1 MIVLAPYQFST
12 SSCSDLKAWN
22 KCGTRLVPLCPAFCS
37 AAFCSRGT
45 EWNKPCSAVVP
56 SLQGGTTAC
65 AELVWSWNNHL
76 ESYLPLV
83 PYAQLITTRNTNRNR
98 NKLMKPLRTTP
109 GSGRLTARS
118 PPRAFTYLVHRDYA
132 NCFAIRCSRF
142 AHETC
147 HVRFT
152 CVFHPLRDHASAE
165 QVSANISRVLV

>member
-1 MIVLAPYQFST
+1 MIVPAPYQFST

-118 PPRAFTYLVHRDYA
+118 NRAQELCCMRGCVARRFSGPIAMGRRVFFDADDTWFRDLLAPFCLVPSLA
-132 NCFAIRCSRF
+132 N
-142 AHETC
+142 
-147 HVRFT
+147 VR
-152 CVFHPLRDHASAE
+152 
-165 QVSANISRVLV
+165 